1 MKYFIYFLIVT
12 AIGLLIFNATMLD
25 FTNIFGKES
34 SVALV
39 GILACLCVIVL
50 MIILLMSK
58 AIKKKVDG

>member
-12 AIGLLIFNATMLD
+12 ATGLLIFNTTMLD